1 MCSRIFENTKFS
13 PKNRKLIKKFQNKTI
28 SKMNSTDDKKAFGE
42 LKAKYEDWV
51 YPDDFHR
58 AIIAPGPSGPDLT
71 LPGR

>member
-1 MCSRIFENTKFS
+1 
-13 PKNRKLIKKFQNKTI
+13 
-28 SKMNSTDDKKAFGE
+28 MNSTDDKKVFGE